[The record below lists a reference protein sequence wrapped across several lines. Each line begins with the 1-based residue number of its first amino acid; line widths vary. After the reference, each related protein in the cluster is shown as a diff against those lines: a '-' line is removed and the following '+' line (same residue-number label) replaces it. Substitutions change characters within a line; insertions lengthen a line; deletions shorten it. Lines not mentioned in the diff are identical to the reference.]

1 MAKAAKQRAL
11 PSPEGTPV
19 TAVVV
24 AQPLELFDEAS
35 LPVREDLVEM
45 VHARSFLPEKRPD
58 SARFSGKITIRRMMS
73 NEELCEQVCTCI
85 AVGLSPRLIGKR
97 FSMSPRSV
105 VRIREAM
112 EDRGEL
118 APVGKRIRAQLD
130 RFIELG
136 LERMVDGVLD
146 GEIHPGQLP
155 IAVLAAIDKKGQLD
169 AGVVPGTSVL
179 VGEAEGAQIKAY
191 FEALRQAKA
200 AATESQSIVPSAQG
214 VELQVQASD
223 VTPLDTP
230 LDTLSH
236 SAQGLEAVALV
247 TGAPLAEPALA
258 PAQAR
263 EEAGGGIDSAPPAAQ
278 ADALVQNSADPKE
291 PLSS

>member
-1 MAKAAKQRAL
+1 MSKAKTAL
-11 PSPEGTPV
+11 LPVQVSPPAE
-19 TAVVV
+19 V
-24 AQPLELFDEAS
+24 AQPMELFDEAS

-45 VHARSFLPEKRPD
+45 VQARSFLPEKRPD
-58 SARFSGKITIRRMMS
+58 TARFSGKITIRRMMS
-73 NEELCEQVCTCI
+73 NEELCTQVCTCI

-118 APVGKRIRAQLD
+118 AAVGKRIRAQLD

-169 AGVVPGTSVL
+169 AGVVPGTSLL

-191 FEALRQAKA
+191 FEALKRARE
-200 AATESQSIVPSAQG
+200 AATEVQSTGSNAQG
-214 VELQVQASD
+214 VDAVRVSASELV
-223 VTPLDTP
+223 LDT
-230 LDTLSH
+230 S
-236 SAQGLEAVALV
+236 
-247 TGAPLAEPALA
+247 LATSGPALA
-258 PAQAR
+258 TSSDAGQTPAADGALGAVAGPSR
-263 EEAGGGIDSAPPAAQ
+263 EGPGGGIVPAAPV
-278 ADALVQNSADPKE
+278 AMPNALGQNSGTSKE
-291 PLSS
+291 PLS